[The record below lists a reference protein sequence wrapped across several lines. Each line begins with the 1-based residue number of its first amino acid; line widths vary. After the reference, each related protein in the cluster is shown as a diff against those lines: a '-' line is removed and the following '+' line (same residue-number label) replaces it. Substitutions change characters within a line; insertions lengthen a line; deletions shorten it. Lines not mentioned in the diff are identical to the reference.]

1 LAARLSAALV
11 GSGFIAAVHVDALR
25 RLGVDVLGVV
35 GSSPDRAA
43 EAGLGNVY
51 GSLGELLEDDRVDV
65 VHLTT
70 PNHLHYPQVKQALAA
85 GKHVVCEKPL
95 ALTAA
100 ESRELVELAEA
111 AGVVHCTNFMARF
124 YPLVQQARSLAQEG
138 SLGEIWNVHGS
149 YLQDWLLRPTDW
161 NWRLEPE
168 RGGELRAI
176 ADIGSHWLDLVQFVT
191 GSRIVE
197 VFADLQTV
205 IPIRRRPV
213 GPVQTFAQTEAE
225 GEDVAIATE
234 DLAHVLLR
242 FEGGAR
248 GAVVISQVSAGRK
261 NMLSF
266 ELDGADAA
274 LAWNSERA
282 EELWLGRRDRPN
294 ELLLRDPSLMEPAA
308 RETTKLPGGHAE
320 GFAETFR
327 ELYRRVYRAVESGGP
342 PPEPDYP
349 TFADGHWENVLGE
362 AIALSSRER
371 RWIEVEVDG

>member
-1 LAARLSAALV
+1 MAGRPTAAVV
-11 GSGFIAAVHVDALR
+11 GTGFIAAVHVEALR
-25 RLGVDVLGVV
+25 RLGVTVLGVA
-35 GSSPDRAA
+35 GSSPERAA
-43 EAGLGNVY
+43 EAGLGTVY
-51 GSLGELLEDDRVDV
+51 GSVDELLEDERLDI

-70 PNHLHYPQVKQALAA
+70 PNHLHYPQVKQVLAA

-100 ESRELVELAEA
+100 ESRELVELADA

-124 YPLVQQARSLAQEG
+124 YPLAQEARSLVQEG
-138 SLGEIWNVHGS
+138 ALGEVWNVHGS

-176 ADIGSHWLDLVQFVT
+176 GDIGSHWLDLVQFVT
-191 GSRIVE
+191 GRRV
-197 VFADLQTV
+197 VAVLADLHTV
-205 IPIRRRPV
+205 LPVRRRPA
-213 GPVQTFAQTEAE
+213 GPVQTFAQAEAE

-242 FEGGAR
+242 FDGGAR
-248 GAVVISQVSAGRK
+248 GAVVVSQVSAGRK
-261 NMLSF
+261 NMLAF
-266 ELDGADAA
+266 EVDGADAA
-274 LAWNSERA
+274 LAWNSERP
-282 EELWLGRRDRPN
+282 EELWLGRRERPN
-294 ELLLRDPSLMEPAA
+294 ELLLRDPSLMHPAA
-308 RETTKLPGGHAE
+308 RETTTLPGGHGE

-342 PPEPDYP
+342 PAEPDYP

-362 AIALSSRER
+362 AIALSARES
-371 RWIEVEVDG
+371 RWIEVEGTS